1 LALKAAAVGHRQALV
16 DAIISASFQQSMFAD
31 GTAVRDKDEF
41 EQRFNEGLG
50 EVVGMAQQMAEIIE
64 TCLPSLHQCRKQI
77 RAMNLAAVYAKS
89 DIEAQVNRLFMPVT
103 ISHITSE
110 QIEQYPRYIR
120 AIAVRLE
127 KLPMQVSKDRQ
138 WLEEVQSLTERVSDY
153 DSSLFSRALMMDLES
168 YQWALE
174 EYRVSLFAQQLGTKI
189 PISGKRLDKMWQQL
203 HERLRRF

>member
-1 LALKAAAVGHRQALV
+1 
-16 DAIISASFQQSMFAD
+16 
-31 GTAVRDKDEF
+31 
-41 EQRFNEGLG
+41 
-50 EVVGMAQQMAEIIE
+50 
-64 TCLPSLHQCRKQI
+64 
-77 RAMNLAAVYAKS
+77 
-89 DIEAQVNRLFMPVT
+89 
-103 ISHITSE
+103 
-110 QIEQYPRYIR
+110 
-120 AIAVRLE
+120 
-127 KLPMQVSKDRQ
+127 MQVSKDRQ